1 MLPHFRRGLIA
12 FVIPQNAEDRISK
25 PDGAVGFDHHV
36 IRELRRWPCQVSI
49 STVRVPSY
57 SVRVTRRPPCSQVI
71 SRPVPVTGVAV
82 GKVGRLLKHTDRA
95 GGFFPF
101 EDAVVG
107 NIAPQQV
114 APIAK
119 PDRAFRPAAPGV
131 QALHGGE
138 LEPVLFKAWIERGD
152 GRIRDNV
159 GADANRP

>member
-1 MLPHFRRGLIA
+1 MALPGVHQHSEGPVVFGARHAATTMLAGDQPA
-12 FVIPQNAEDRISK
+12 
-25 PDGAVGFDHHV
+25 
-36 IRELRRWPCQVSI
+36 
-49 STVRVPSY
+49 
-57 SVRVTRRPPCSQVI
+57 
-71 SRPVPVTGVAV
+71 VPVTGVAI

-131 QALHGGE
+131 QALHGRE

-152 GRIRDNV
+152 GRIRVTWVRTPAGRGWKSGIGRHDQV
-159 GADANRP
+159 LL